1 MFKVPQNELDGF
13 VDLLE
18 AGKFDPNELNDD
30 LMEENPHLCDIILEF
45 RDSELSKIKYPLG
58 QGIAI
63 GMRIMY
69 QIIKRYV
76 DNKDLQ
82 YD

>member
-1 MFKVPQNELDGF
+1 MFTVPQDELDGF

-18 AGKFDPNELNDD
+18 AGKFDPNELNEG